1 MADSGYRKAIEDRVG
16 RPFDEV
22 QQQLTELFGREW
34 DEVLVV
40 LETAATKR
48 GQSHAEV
55 IEGLLARADIKPSA
69 PTRVKRGLIR
79 WIGKPWRERE
89 NPWDRF
95 KGKVPPAPPR
105 TDLSGPDDL
114 DEWTPLRPDDD

>member
-1 MADSGYRKAIEDRVG
+1 MADDAYRRAIEERVG
-16 RPFDEV
+16 RPFEKV
-22 QQQLTELFGREW
+22 QEQLEELFGREW

-55 IEGLLARADIKPSA
+55 IAGLLERSERKPSA
-69 PTRVKRGLIR
+69 QQRVKRSVIR

-95 KGKVPPAPPR
+95 KGRVPPAPPR
-105 TDLSGPDDL
+105 TDQRGPEDL
-114 DEWTPLRPDDD
+114 DEWTPLRPDED

>member
-1 MADSGYRKAIEDRVG
+1 MDDSYRRAVEERVG
-16 RPFDEV
+16 RPFDKV
-22 QQQLTELFGREW
+22 QEQLEDLFDREW
-34 DEVLVV
+34 DDVLVV

-55 IEGLLARADIKPSA
+55 IAGLLEKAERKPT
-69 PTRVKRGLIR
+69 PQQRVKRSVIR

-95 KGKVPPAPPR
+95 KGRVPPPPPR
-105 TDLSGPDDL
+105 TDQPPSDL
-114 DEWTPLRPDDD
+114 DEWTPLRPDED